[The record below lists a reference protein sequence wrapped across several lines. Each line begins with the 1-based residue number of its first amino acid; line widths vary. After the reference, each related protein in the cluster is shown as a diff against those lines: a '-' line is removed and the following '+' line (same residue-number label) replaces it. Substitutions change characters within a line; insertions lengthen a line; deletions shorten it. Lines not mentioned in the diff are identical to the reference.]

1 MNILITGITGRIGAN
16 IAKFFLEKG
25 HNVTGFV
32 WAKDKQ
38 SEKMSLIGAKIIEGD
53 LSNFED
59 VVSAFKDQ
67 DIIFHLGAAFQSGGP
82 FSPNQYFD
90 INVKGTFNILESAS
104 RYKNNLK
111 HLIIASSDA
120 TVFKY
125 PPNGIKNPIKE
136 DSLPQNITD
145 WYGYSKILTEN
156 IANRFY
162 SAEKLPVTI
171 IRFAMVWGAGEI
183 LNFNQFY
190 TRHFIDQFS
199 KDVDLKNKTFD
210 SRMVIIR
217 ELNHLLNE
225 GKELIIA
232 CDKNGRPWKKH
243 VMDIRDIIQAFE
255 KIIGVKKTF
264 GETYQIAGK
273 SPFTWDEVIPYIGS
287 KINKNHCRV
296 KLPINPTFYEFDL
309 TKAFNDFNYSPEW
322 DVRMMIDD
330 AVEFLDTHKGS
341 IIPTVY
347 ETN

>member
-67 DIIFHLGAAFQSGGP
+67 DIIFHLGAAFQAGGP

-125 PPNGIKNPIKE
+125 PFNGIKNPIKE

-171 IRFAMVWGAGEI
+171 IRFAMVWGVGEI
-183 LNFNQFY
+183 LKFNQFY
-190 TRHFIDQFS
+190 TSHFMDQFS

-210 SRMVIIR
+210 SRMVIIK

>member
-16 IAKFFLEKG
+16 IAKFFLDKG

-32 WAKDKQ
+32 WVKDKQ

-67 DIIFHLGAAFQSGGP
+67 EIIFHLGAAFQSGGP

-90 INVKGTFNILESAS
+90 INVKGTFNILESAL
-104 RYKNNLK
+104 RYKNEIK
-111 HLIIASSDA
+111 HLIITSSDA

-125 PPNGIKNPIKE
+125 PPNGIENPIKE
-136 DSLPQNITD
+136 DSLPQNISD

-156 IANRFY
+156 ISNRFF
-162 SAEKLPVTI
+162 SAEKLPITI

-190 TRHFIDQFS
+190 TSHFMDQFS
-199 KDVDLKNKTFD
+199 QYKDLKSKSIFRKLNNLL
-210 SRMVIIR
+210 R
-217 ELNHLLNE
+217 ES
-225 GKELIIA
+225 KELIIV

-273 SPFTWDEVIPYIGS
+273 SPFTWDEVIPYIGL

-296 KLPINPTFYEFDL
+296 ELPINPTFYEFDL
-309 TKAFNDFNYSPEW
+309 SKAFNDFNYLPEW
-322 DVRMMIDD
+322 DAKMMIND
-330 AVEFLDTHKGS
+330 AVRFSETEKGS